1 MYITDG
7 MSHPGE
13 SQQLKGLQI
22 ALRISQEMDDE
33 LLQLAQR
40 WERTMTLD
48 TRVGKTTIAREALK
62 RGMRLIDE
70 ELTAIEAKQGKKKDG
85 GR

>member
-1 MYITDG
+1 MYITEG

-33 LLQLAQR
+33 LFQLAHR

-62 RGMRLIDE
+62 RGMKLIDE
-70 ELTAIEAKQGKKKDG
+70 ELTAREKHGGGK
-85 GR
+85 R